1 VAAWLLTAC
10 GVALALIGAFFLTF
24 AFTAAVLGGYIATA
38 GILVVYVANTGVR
51 SGDPGAIALVALSGV
66 TSVGWMS
73 DESLRD
79 NRPRDVYPPASWD
92 RARCWFR
99 PVLLRRGLQ

>member
-1 VAAWLLTAC
+1 
-10 GVALALIGAFFLTF
+10 
-24 AFTAAVLGGYIATA
+24 LGDYIATT

-73 DESLRD
+73 AVNFMIRS
-79 NRPRDVYPPASWD
+79 A
-92 RARCWFR
+92 FR
-99 PVLLRRGLQ
+99 WALLGLEGVWVIGVVIAMLGR